1 MLSKDYDLMINDITL
16 LFPESNC
23 ITNASEKEISHMFN
37 GIKVLYSCSKAARM
51 KLNDMC
57 KLPLQYDD
65 LHAIRSLLAYRQHYF
80 GQSIVKNY
88 YVSCLITN

>member
-23 ITNASEKEISHMFN
+23 ITNANEKEMSYSFN
-37 GIKVLYSCSKAARM
+37 GIKVLYSCGKAARM

-80 GQSIVKNY
+80 GQSMVKNY